1 MTTLTSTITPTVP
14 IRIQMIEHLTREFGK
29 PASGERH
36 ERRVLTPPTPRHPV
50 HVIVNGPSATDRAH
64 VMVFD
69 PSAPDGDDIL
79 EMALRAIDE
88 LSRLV
93 EHFKQSVA
101 PGPKHVV
108 ATEPLQRSFKL
119 ALSKQEINEMTEYLK
134 SPKADFPVSL
144 S

>member
-1 MTTLTSTITPTVP
+1 MTTLTSTIRPTVP
-14 IRIQMIEHLTREFGK
+14 IRQQMIEHLAHEFGR
-29 PASGERH
+29 PESAESH
-36 ERRVLTPPTPRHPV
+36 ERWILTRPTPSYPIH
-50 HVIVNGPSATDRAH
+50 VNGPSAPNRAH

-93 EHFKQSVA
+93 EHLKQSVA

-119 ALSKQEINEMTEYLK
+119 ALSKQEINEMTEYL
-134 SPKADFPVSL
+134 
-144 S
+144 